1 MKNSN
6 VVLAVVV
13 TFNRLDELKVCVAAL
28 KSQSYESLNI
38 LVVNNGSTDGTK
50 EWLTQQSNVIVIN
63 QENLGGAGGFYTGMK
78 YMYDNG
84 YEWLVMMDDD
94 GIPDKNEIKNLI
106 QSYDKVVS
114 AVGKEVILNALVADK
129 DDKDYTAFLWAR
141 GSRRTTK
148 ITELQKEQF
157 FNDIHPFNGTLVK
170 RSVDE
175 LKVCVAA
182 LKSQSYESLNILV
195 VNNGSTDGTKEWLTQ
210 QSNVIVINQENLGGA
225 GGFYTGMKYMYDN
238 GYEWLVMM
246 DDDGIPDKNEI
257 KNLIQSYDKV
267 VSAVGKE
274 VILNALVADKDDKDY
289 TAFLWAR
296 GSRRTTKITELQ
308 KEQFFNDIHP
318 FNGTLVKRSVIEK
331 IGMIKKEMFIWGDE
345 KEYMARAIHNGIGLY
360 TVPAAIHYHPKEKG
374 RKGNIIPFI
383 SKYQILVKP
392 EKMSHYY
399 YRNEGFVYNTYP
411 EKKKHMIVFC
421 TAQIVY
427 NITHF
432 RFVELAKFIKYFREG
447 MHNKY

>member
-1 MKNSN
+1 MRNSN

-28 KSQSYESLNI
+28 KSQSYGSLNI

-50 EWLTQQSNVIVIN
+50 EWLTQQS
-63 QENLGGAGGFYTGMK
+63 
-78 YMYDNG
+78 D
-84 YEWLVMMDDD
+84 
-94 GIPDKNEIKNLI
+94 
-106 QSYDKVVS
+106 
-114 AVGKEVILNALVADK
+114 
-129 DDKDYTAFLWAR
+129 
-141 GSRRTTK
+141 
-148 ITELQKEQF
+148 
-157 FNDIHPFNGTLVK
+157 
-170 RSVDE
+170 
-175 LKVCVAA
+175 
-182 LKSQSYESLNILV
+182 
-195 VNNGSTDGTKEWLTQ
+195 
-210 QSNVIVINQENLGGA
+210 VIVINQENLGGA

-345 KEYMARAIHNGIGLY
+345 K
-360 TVPAAIHYHPKEKG
+360 
-374 RKGNIIPFI
+374 NIWLALSIMVSGFILFQLPFI
-383 SKYQILVKP
+383 IILRRKAG
-392 EKMSHYY
+392 KAIS
-399 YRNEGFVYNTYP
+399 
-411 EKKKHMIVFC
+411 
-421 TAQIVY
+421 
-427 NITHF
+427 F
-432 RFVELAKFIKYFREG
+432 R
-447 MHNKY
+447 

>member
-13 TFNRLDELKVCVAAL
+13 TFNRL
-28 KSQSYESLNI
+28 
-38 LVVNNGSTDGTK
+38 
-50 EWLTQQSNVIVIN
+50 
-63 QENLGGAGGFYTGMK
+63 
-78 YMYDNG
+78 
-84 YEWLVMMDDD
+84 
-94 GIPDKNEIKNLI
+94 
-106 QSYDKVVS
+106 
-114 AVGKEVILNALVADK
+114 
-129 DDKDYTAFLWAR
+129 
-141 GSRRTTK
+141 
-148 ITELQKEQF
+148 
-157 FNDIHPFNGTLVK
+157 
-170 RSVDE
+170 DE

-360 TVPAAIHYHPKEKG
+360 TVPSAIHYHPKEKG

-411 EKKKHMIVFC
+411 EKKKHMIAFC

-447 MHNKY
+447 IQSIY

>member
-148 ITELQKEQF
+148 
-157 FNDIHPFNGTLVK
+157 
-170 RSVDE
+170 
-175 LKVCVAA
+175 
-182 LKSQSYESLNILV
+182 
-195 VNNGSTDGTKEWLTQ
+195 
-210 QSNVIVINQENLGGA
+210 
-225 GGFYTGMKYMYDN
+225 
-238 GYEWLVMM
+238 
-246 DDDGIPDKNEI
+246 
-257 KNLIQSYDKV
+257 
-267 VSAVGKE
+267 
-274 VILNALVADKDDKDY
+274 
-289 TAFLWAR
+289 
-296 GSRRTTKITELQ
+296 

-360 TVPAAIHYHPKEKG
+360 TVPSAIHYHPKEKG

-411 EKKKHMIVFC
+411 EKKKHMIAFC

-447 MHNKY
+447 IHNKY

>member
-1 MKNSN
+1 
-6 VVLAVVV
+6 
-13 TFNRLDELKVCVAAL
+13 
-28 KSQSYESLNI
+28 
-38 LVVNNGSTDGTK
+38 
-50 EWLTQQSNVIVIN
+50 
-63 QENLGGAGGFYTGMK
+63 
-78 YMYDNG
+78 
-84 YEWLVMMDDD
+84 
-94 GIPDKNEIKNLI
+94 
-106 QSYDKVVS
+106 
-114 AVGKEVILNALVADK
+114 
-129 DDKDYTAFLWAR
+129 
-141 GSRRTTK
+141 
-148 ITELQKEQF
+148 
-157 FNDIHPFNGTLVK
+157 
-170 RSVDE
+170 
-175 LKVCVAA
+175 
-182 LKSQSYESLNILV
+182 
-195 VNNGSTDGTKEWLTQ
+195 
-210 QSNVIVINQENLGGA
+210 
-225 GGFYTGMKYMYDN
+225 
-238 GYEWLVMM
+238 MM

>member
-157 FNDIHPFNGTLVK
+157 SMI
-170 RSVDE
+170 S
-175 LKVCVAA
+175 
-182 LKSQSYESLNILV
+182 
-195 VNNGSTDGTKEWLTQ
+195 
-210 QSNVIVINQENLGGA
+210 
-225 GGFYTGMKYMYDN
+225 
-238 GYEWLVMM
+238 
-246 DDDGIPDKNEI
+246 IP
-257 KNLIQSYDKV
+257 LMV
-267 VSAVGKE
+267 
-274 VILNALVADKDDKDY
+274 
-289 TAFLWAR
+289 
-296 GSRRTTKITELQ
+296 
-308 KEQFFNDIHP
+308 H
-318 FNGTLVKRSVIEK
+318 
-331 IGMIKKEMFIWGDE
+331 
-345 KEYMARAIHNGIGLY
+345 
-360 TVPAAIHYHPKEKG
+360 
-374 RKGNIIPFI
+374 
-383 SKYQILVKP
+383 
-392 EKMSHYY
+392 
-399 YRNEGFVYNTYP
+399 
-411 EKKKHMIVFC
+411 
-421 TAQIVY
+421 
-427 NITHF
+427 
-432 RFVELAKFIKYFREG
+432 
-447 MHNKY
+447 

>member
-1 MKNSN
+1 MRNSN

-28 KSQSYESLNI
+28 KSQSYGSLNI

-50 EWLTQQSNVIVIN
+50 EWLTQQS
-63 QENLGGAGGFYTGMK
+63 
-78 YMYDNG
+78 D
-84 YEWLVMMDDD
+84 
-94 GIPDKNEIKNLI
+94 
-106 QSYDKVVS
+106 
-114 AVGKEVILNALVADK
+114 
-129 DDKDYTAFLWAR
+129 
-141 GSRRTTK
+141 
-148 ITELQKEQF
+148 
-157 FNDIHPFNGTLVK
+157 
-170 RSVDE
+170 
-175 LKVCVAA
+175 
-182 LKSQSYESLNILV
+182 
-195 VNNGSTDGTKEWLTQ
+195 
-210 QSNVIVINQENLGGA
+210 VIVINQENLGGA

-374 RKGNIIPFI
+374 RKGNIIPLI
-383 SKYQILVKP
+383 SN
-392 EKMSHYY
+392 YY

-411 EKKKHMIVFC
+411 EKKKHMIAFC

>member
-13 TFNRLDELKVCVAAL
+13 TFNRL
-28 KSQSYESLNI
+28 
-38 LVVNNGSTDGTK
+38 
-50 EWLTQQSNVIVIN
+50 
-63 QENLGGAGGFYTGMK
+63 
-78 YMYDNG
+78 
-84 YEWLVMMDDD
+84 
-94 GIPDKNEIKNLI
+94 
-106 QSYDKVVS
+106 
-114 AVGKEVILNALVADK
+114 
-129 DDKDYTAFLWAR
+129 
-141 GSRRTTK
+141 
-148 ITELQKEQF
+148 
-157 FNDIHPFNGTLVK
+157 
-170 RSVDE
+170 DE

-345 KEYMARAIHNGIGLY
+345 KEYMARAIHNGIKVSNFGK
-360 TVPAAIHYHPKEKG
+360 A
-374 RKGNIIPFI
+374 
-383 SKYQILVKP
+383 
-392 EKMSHYY
+392 
-399 YRNEGFVYNTYP
+399 
-411 EKKKHMIVFC
+411 
-421 TAQIVY
+421 
-427 NITHF
+427 
-432 RFVELAKFIKYFREG
+432 
-447 MHNKY
+447 